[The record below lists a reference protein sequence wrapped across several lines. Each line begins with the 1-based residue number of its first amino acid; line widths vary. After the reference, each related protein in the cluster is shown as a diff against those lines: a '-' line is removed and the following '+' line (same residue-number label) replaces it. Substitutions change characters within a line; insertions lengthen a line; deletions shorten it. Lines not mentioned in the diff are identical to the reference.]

1 MAELI
6 AGTCYVKIDGQ
17 VLLLKG
23 SMTATASNVSREAI
37 VANGRVSGY
46 KEIPVVPT
54 ISGQFVV
61 DKNFPVQK
69 LQTGADMTVVAEFAN
84 GWTYTLGGAFVTDS
98 IEVSGDDSDTTI
110 NFAGETGKWSI

>member
-17 VLLLKG
+17 VLLLKC

-37 VANGRVSGY
+37 IANGRVRGH

-69 LQTGADMTVVAEFAN
+69 LQTGVDMTVVAEFAN
-84 GWTYTLGGAFVTDS
+84 GWTYTLGGAFVTNS

>member
-6 AGTCYVKIDGQ
+6 AGTCYVKVDGQ

-46 KEIPVVPT
+46 KE
-54 ISGQFVV
+54 FVV
-61 DKNFPVQK
+61 DKNFPVAK